1 MTAAAAQ
8 EKRIK
13 TRPQKNKRSQR
24 LSQTPDE
31 FCNQIS
37 RHENWRNEEPTWAYK
52 KSNRWGVMD
61 NVLEQND

>member
-37 RHENWRNEEPTWAYK
+37 RHEN
-52 KSNRWGVMD
+52 
-61 NVLEQND
+61 